1 MGWDSTFLMPVSP
14 RDTTKSKTNENTD
27 NYAMHL
33 IGTDRTA
40 FRIEWKLNKQNI
52 YQGNSKWNISISVY

>member
-14 RDTTKSKTNENTD
+14 RDATKSKTNENTD

-52 YQGNSKWNISISVY
+52 